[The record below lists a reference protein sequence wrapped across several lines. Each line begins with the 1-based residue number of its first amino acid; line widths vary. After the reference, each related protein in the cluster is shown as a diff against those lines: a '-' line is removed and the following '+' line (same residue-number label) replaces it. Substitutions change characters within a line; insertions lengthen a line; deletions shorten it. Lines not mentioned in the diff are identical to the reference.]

1 MNPVFLYDFASPNAY
16 FVHRVIPEVEGRLGR
31 RFEYRPVLLG
41 GLFKLSGN
49 QAPMITNAGVPNKMA
64 YSWLEI
70 KRFIARHRLTKF
82 TMNPHFPVNTL
93 GAMRVAVAAEGEGMS
108 EPVVEALFHYMW
120 EDPRN
125 LGDPAELS
133 RALDDAGLPAERLI
147 AASGEETVKQKLMAN
162 TQDAHDRGAF
172 GLPSFLVGDDL
183 YFGKDRLRDVEEAA
197 AAQ

>member
-1 MNPVFLYDFASPNAY
+1 MNPIFLYDFASPNAY

-64 YSWLEI
+64 YGMLEI
-70 KRFIARHRLTKF
+70 RRFIERHGLTKF
-82 TMNPHFPVNTL
+82 RMNPHFPVNTL
-93 GAMRVAVAAEGEGMS
+93 HAMRVAVAAEGEGLA
-108 EPVVEALFHYMW
+108 EPVVEALFHHMW

-125 LGDPAELS
+125 LGDPAELA
-133 RALDDAGLPAERLI
+133 RALSDAGLPAERLI
-147 AASGEETVKQKLMAN
+147 AASGEDAVKQKLMAN
-162 TQDAHDRGAF
+162 TQEAHDRGAF
-172 GLPSFLVGDDL
+172 GLPSFLVSDEL

-197 AAQ
+197 AAH